1 MVDTVE
7 ILVDGGKANA
17 GPLGSTLGPK
27 GVNIG
32 AVVTAINEKTKAF
45 NGMKVPVKI
54 LINDDKSFDIKIGT
68 PPMFDLIKGE
78 LGIAGGAHNPKTE
91 KVGNL
96 TIEQAK
102 KIADMKADDLL
113 GADMKARVM
122 EVAGNCVA
130 AGVTIDGK
138 SAKDFQKA
146 VRAGEYDAQLC

>member
-17 GPLGSTLGPK
+17 GPLGSSLGPK

-32 AVVTAINEKTKAF
+32 EVVSVINEKTKAF

-54 LINDDKSFDIKIGT
+54 LINDDKSFEVKIGT

-78 LGIAGGAHNPKTE
+78 LGIESGAHNARTE
-91 KVGNL
+91 KVGDL
-96 TIEQAK
+96 TIDQIK

-113 GADMKARVM
+113 DR
-122 EVAGNCVA
+122 
-130 AGVTIDGK
+130 K
-138 SAKDFQKA
+138 S
-146 VRAGEYDAQLC
+146 VV